1 MKPLIFNADHIIPP
15 ETIKDLPQSYEIHF
29 NRFGNNQGIDGPV
42 SFFSDALNKIFV
54 DINEPPYPICSM
66 TEKAE
71 TVIANQSHYT
81 SIITSNT
88 SILNSCTN
96 SIKMSYG
103 TTWLNKSKNNHKD
116 AIGTFT
122 DSLGELKKEN
132 TLSMVC
138 TSHTKHKPYEIRHT
152 TWNNKQ
158 KIPAELKFY
167 SSTRYPVQFNNL
179 LPNDDKINLFYSMY
193 SVAIE
198 NSSIPNYF
206 TEKLIDCLITKTI
219 PIYWGCPNIDE
230 YFDTSY
236 WINVK
241 DIFTFNY
248 TEEYYYNNLHKINN
262 NFEKAKEY
270 CKPMLDRIILAISKE
285 TK

>member
-1 MKPLIFNADHIIPP
+1 MKPLIFNADHLIPP
-15 ETIKDLPQSYEIHF
+15 YTIKDLSESYEIHF
-29 NRFGNNQGIDGPV
+29 NRFGNNQGIGGPV
-42 SFFSDALNKIFV
+42 TFFSDAPNKIFV

-81 SIITSNT
+81 SIISSNT
-88 SILNSCTN
+88 TILNGCKN

-103 TTWLNKSKNNHKD
+103 TTWLNKSKNNHRD
-116 AIGTFT
+116 AIGVFT
-122 DSLGELKKEN
+122 ESLGELRKEN

-138 TSHTKHKPYEIRHT
+138 TSHTKHKAYEIRHEI
-152 TWNNKQ
+152 WNNKE
-158 KIPAELKFY
+158 KIPTELKFY
-167 SSTRYPVQFNNL
+167 SSTRYPVQNGIP

-193 SVAIE
+193 SIALE
-198 NSSIPNYF
+198 NSSITNYF

-219 PIYWGCPNIDE
+219 PIYWGCPNITE

-236 WINVK
+236 WIDVK

-248 TEEYYYNNLHKINN
+248 TKEYYYSNLDKINN

-270 CKPMLDRIILAISKE
+270 CKPMLERIITAISKE